1 MAILLFDGECNLC
14 NGSVQW
20 ILKHDHKAYFKF
32 ASLQSP
38 TGQKYLSAFNLPQGS
53 LDTTVL
59 IDENQVFTYSD
70 APLQVL
76 RKLGFP
82 WSLCVTLSIVPR
94 FLRDGVYRWVAR
106 NRYRWFGK
114 SAQCWLPRP
123 EWKDRFLD
131 GLAQ

>member
-20 ILKHDHKAYFKF
+20 ILKRDHKAYFKF

-38 TGQKYLSAFNLPQGS
+38 TGQKYLSAFNLS
-53 LDTTVL
+53 ETNLETVVL
-59 IDENQVFTYSD
+59 IDDNQVFTHSD

-82 WSLCVTLSIVPR
+82 WSLGVTLSIVPR
-94 FLRDGVYRWVAR
+94 FLRNGVYRWIAH
-106 NRYRWFGK
+106 NRYRWFGQ
-114 SAQCWLPRP
+114 SAQCWLHRP

-131 GLAQ
+131 